1 MRSKSKFSDPGIIL
15 VGVLILVS
23 AVVLIWWPT
32 DIYWLGISL
41 AGWLMFFSYFIWFIL
56 AVAYVYWIEKK
67 EKE

>member
-15 VGVLILVS
+15 VGVLIFVS

>member
-1 MRSKSKFSDPGIIL
+1 MRSKSKFTDPGIIL
-15 VGVLILVS
+15 VGVLIFVS
-23 AVVLIWWPT
+23 AIVLIWWPI